1 MDISKWGFQNR
12 NLVYFLVAVLLA
24 GGALACYQ
32 MSKLEDPEIK
42 VKLAMVATTYPGASA
57 HQVELEVTDVLEKSI
72 RKMDNVDNVESYS
85 FNDLSLIQVELL
97 TTVKD
102 DDVEQH
108 WDLLRRKVNDASAL
122 LPSGAN
128 TPIVQ
133 DDFGKVFGMFYA
145 LTGDGLSDREMADY
159 AELIKREVIEIEG
172 VDRVDIYGER
182 SECINISLLQDRM
195 ANLGVKPA
203 EVLATLNGQN
213 ETTYSGYYDNGN
225 NRIRVTVNDRF
236 KTVDDIGKMFIQG
249 HDDDQLRL
257 RDIALIEK
265 GYEDPTR
272 NEMFYNQERSIGIL
286 VAASSGSDIVKV
298 GKAVEAKLAE
308 LKDNRLF
315 STCSLIPFGKT
326 QAEAGITDEDL
337 KNFDKYQ
344 GMPLGIESADVNTW
358 NKVCCFY
365 NPSLTQVTSTFPIIT
380 AARMLLIEAEAAQRG
395 WIQADPAQLY
405 AAGVKA
411 SFEQWG
417 AEGVDEYL
425 AQEAVAYTGT
435 DADKI
440 NKIALQ
446 RWISGFMADGFEAWS
461 DWRRFDIPKLEVGPV
476 CTTIDHIPYRHQFD
490 SEIYQGNLENY
501 EAAVKADLNGDD
513 SREQRVWWNRR

>member
-1 MDISKWGFQNR
+1 MKYIKLLFLSLSFAATFTACDMTDFGDINKDPNEPSEANTGMLFTYACTYVK
-12 NLVYFLVAVLLA
+12 YFSMNSN
-24 GGALACYQ
+24 YYYPWTQ
-32 MSKLEDPEIK
+32 M
-42 VKLAMVATTYPGASA
+42 YPGYMSEKNNNQYGAFGGPTMSTSSYYLYPLKNCQKIIDFNSDETEKGKPAIVQFGDNANQIAVARTLMGFIYMHLTDALGPLPYTEAFQAGEENFTPVFDSQETIYAKLDADLREAYNQFNESGSLSTADILFDGDIRAWKKLNASTRMMLA
-57 HQVELEVTDVLEKSI
+57 IKLSDVDPAEGRSRFAQAYADGGIEENAYNLNYTFE
-72 RKMDNVDNVESYS
+72 
-85 FNDLSLIQVELL
+85 
-97 TTVKD
+97 
-102 DDVEQH
+102 
-108 WDLLRRKVNDASAL
+108 
-122 LPSGAN
+122 AN
-128 TPIVQ
+128 TV
-133 DDFGKVFGMFYA
+133 GY
-145 LTGDGLSDREMADY
+145 LY
-159 AELIKREVIEIEG
+159 YNG
-172 VDRVDIYGER
+172 VNYNYNFVP
-182 SECINISLLQDRM
+182 N
-195 ANLGVKPA
+195 K
-203 EVLATLNGQN
+203 
-213 ETTYSGYYDNGN
+213 YY
-225 NRIRVTVNDRF
+225 V
-236 KTVDDIGKMFIQG
+236 
-249 HDDDQLRL
+249 DQL
-257 RDIALIEK
+257 K
-265 GYEDPTR
+265 
-272 NEMFYNQERSIGIL
+272 
-286 VAASSGSDIVKV
+286 
-298 GKAVEAKLAE
+298 E

-326 QAEAGITDEDL
+326 QAETGVTDEDL

-380 AARMLLIEAEAAQRG
+380 ASRMLLIEAEAAQRG

-425 AQEAVAYTGT
+425 VQEAVAYTGT